1 MVRDKE
7 ATKRRLLDAATD
19 EFAAYGIAGA
29 RVDRIAKNAGANKAL
44 IYAYFCSKE
53 YLFEMVV
60 QEQVDL
66 AIKSVPITPDD
77 LPGYAG
83 RLFDRYLEHPEVLR
97 LIGWLRLEQGFDAM
111 PEAERRAYADKVAA
125 IQEAQRAGS
134 VPDHFDAEELLS
146 LVVHLSILGFTSA
159 AATRDLVVRSVARLT
174 GT

>member
-7 ATKRRLLDAATD
+7 ATKRKLLAAATQ
-19 EFAAYGIAGA
+19 EFATYGIAGA

-66 AIKSVPITPDD
+66 AIKSLPITPDD

-83 RLFDRYLEHPEVLR
+83 KLFDRYLEHPEVLR

-111 PEAERRAYADKVAA
+111 PEAEVRAHADKVAA
-125 IQEAQRAGS
+125 IQDAQRAGT

-146 LVVHLSILGFTSA
+146 LVVHLSILGFSSP
-159 AATRDLVVRSVARLT
+159 AATRDLVVRAVARIT

>member
-7 ATKRRLLDAATD
+7 ATKRKLLDAATS
-19 EFAAYGIAGA
+19 EFATYGIAGA

-60 QEQVDL
+60 REQVDL

-125 IQEAQRAGS
+125 IKEAQRAGS

-146 LVVHLSILGFTSA
+146 LVVHLSILGLTSA

>member
-7 ATKRRLLDAATD
+7 ATKRKLLDAATT
-19 EFAAYGIAGA
+19 EFATYGIAGA

-53 YLFEMVV
+53 ELFEKVV
-60 QEQVDL
+60 EEQVDL
-66 AIKSVPITPDD
+66 AIRTLTITPED

-83 RLFDRYLEHPEVLR
+83 RLFDRYLEHPQLLR
-97 LIGWLRLEQGFDAM
+97 LMGWLRLENGFDAA
-111 PEAERRAYADKVAA
+111 PEAEVRAHADKVAA
-125 IQEAQRAGS
+125 IQAAQRAGT

-146 LVVHLSILGFTSA
+146 LVVHLSILGFSSPT
-159 AATRDLVVRSVARLT
+159 ATRDLVVRAVGRIV

>member
-19 EFAAYGIAGA
+19 EFATHGIAGA

>member
-7 ATKRRLLDAATD
+7 ATKRKLLDAATT
-19 EFAAYGIAGA
+19 EFATYGIAGA

-53 YLFEMVV
+53 YLFETVV
-60 QEQVDL
+60 QEQVDA
-66 AIKSVPITPDD
+66 AIKAVPITPDD

-97 LIGWLRLEQGFDAM
+97 LMGWLRLENGFDAV
-111 PEAERRAYADKVAA
+111 PEAEVRAHADKVAA
-125 IQEAQRAGS
+125 IRAAQRSGS

-146 LVVHLSILGFTSA
+146 LVLHLSFLSFSSP

>member
-19 EFAAYGIAGA
+19 EFATHGIAGA

-159 AATRDLVVRSVARLT
+159 AATRDLVIRSVARLT